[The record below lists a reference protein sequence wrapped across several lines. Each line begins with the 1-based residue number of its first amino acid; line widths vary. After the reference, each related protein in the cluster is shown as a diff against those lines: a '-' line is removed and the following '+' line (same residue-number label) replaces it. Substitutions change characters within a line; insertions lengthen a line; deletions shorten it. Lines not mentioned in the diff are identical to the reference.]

1 MVNGY
6 RRWMLYCPK
15 FRLQQSVSKRDRPRS
30 GQPKIS
36 FANDR
41 FYSST
46 PLNDV
51 YTLILEHGDLKAR
64 ALTMDSF
71 VVQSL

>member
-1 MVNGY
+1 MERLSRDMKKHVLYILQEGMGVTDVPMVNGY

-15 FRLQQSVSKRDRPRS
+15 FRLQQSVFKRDRPRS
-30 GQPKIS
+30 GQPKIA

-46 PLNDV
+46 PL
-51 YTLILEHGDLKAR
+51 IG
-64 ALTMDSF
+64 
-71 VVQSL
+71 